1 MTHTFIPG
9 KDAALETSL
18 DTLKGHIEGLGFN
31 IVEARWLNPA
41 PHIWSVHIRDRD
53 CPQVFANGKGANRK
67 AALASAYGEML
78 ERLATRYL
86 WADFYLTPAQKD
98 FPFIHQ
104 AEEKWW
110 SPDTPLDQVLDPVFY
125 QRYGEDLTLAELRDM
140 NGGDADHSVC
150 TLPYVRQRDGA
161 TVDVPVNLI
170 GNMYVSNGM
179 SAGNTR
185 DEGQVQ
191 GLAEIFERAIKE
203 RIIRDAITLPEVPA
217 AVLARYPRIQAGMAA
232 LEANGFQLRAL
243 DASLGGQY
251 PVMSIVLLHPDD
263 GGLYAC
269 FGAHPRF
276 EVALER
282 ALTELVQGR
291 ALDELGGFPPP
302 TADLDLVT
310 DPHNLELHFID
321 ASGYVSW
328 ALIGETPDVDFC
340 DWDDTRGNAEQR
352 DSLIELLHQEGH
364 DVYIAEHREL
374 GAYASRILVPGFSD
388 IYLPDELKW
397 HNNNQAV
404 PHRATLF
411 ALPDAGADAWQALL
425 DGLEDDNVNDQMSVL
440 EWAGIVPDPETAW
453 ERLRVGELKLWLLLA
468 LGEQEAAFEQLA
480 MVRASGN
487 LVEDDIRCFD
497 ALASVLELTLA
508 GESPDDY
515 ARALRFYHG
524 DALARATALASGM
537 AVFPGLDAMN
547 PDAPTLAHRR
557 LLEGYA
563 KVLKGQQRAA
573 DGT

>member
-18 DTLKGHIEGLGFN
+18 DTLKGHIEGLGFT

-41 PHIWSVHIRDRD
+41 PYIWSVHIRDRD
-53 CPQVFANGKGANRK
+53 CPQVFANGKGATRK

-86 WADFYLTPAQKD
+86 WADFYLTPAQQH

-104 AEEKWW
+104 AEEQWFA
-110 SPDTPLDQVLDPVFY
+110 PETPLADVLDAVFY
-125 QRYGEDLTLAELRDM
+125 QRYGDDLTLAELSDM
-140 NGGDADHSVC
+140 NGGDSGRGIC
-150 TLPYVRQRDGA
+150 TLPYVRQRDGK
-161 TVDVPVNLI
+161 TVNVPVNLI
-170 GNMYVSNGM
+170 GNMFVSNGM

-191 GLAEIFERAIKE
+191 GLSEIFERAIKE
-203 RIIRDAITLPEVPA
+203 RIIRDAITLPEIPA
-217 AVLARYPRIQAGMAA
+217 DVLGRYPHIQQGIAA
-232 LEANGFQLRAL
+232 LEDSGFQLRAL
-243 DASLGGQY
+243 DASLGGTY
-251 PVMSIVLLHPDD
+251 PVISVVLLNPDD

-302 TADLDLVT
+302 TADMDLVT

-328 ALIGETPDVDFC
+328 ALLGETPDVAFS
-340 DWDDTRGNAEQR
+340 DWDDTRSNAEQR
-352 DSLIELLHQEGH
+352 ESLIALLHDEGH
-364 DVYIAEHREL
+364 EVYIAEHTEL

-411 ALPDAGADAWQALL
+411 TLAQAGEAAWQALL
-425 DGLEDDNVNDQMSVL
+425 ACLEDNNVNDQMSVL
-440 EWAGIVPDPETAW
+440 EWAGIVPDPDTAW

-468 LGEQEAAFEQLA
+468 LGEQDAALEQLS

-487 LVEDDIRCFD
+487 LVAEDERRFS
-497 ALASVLELTLA
+497 ALASVLELTVA
-508 GESPDDY
+508 GEALDDY
-515 ARALRFYHG
+515 ARALAFYHG
-524 DALARATALASGM
+524 NAFAEARALTCGET
-537 AVFPGLDAMN
+537 VFPGLDAMD
-547 PDAPTLAHRR
+547 PDAPTVGHKR

-573 DGT
+573 GG